1 MNPGTRKLMT
11 AGILG
16 LSLALVPLAG
26 QVSAQTTTD
35 RTGIDTG
42 TSTQTTE
49 RHDNDFNMG
58 WLGLIGLAGLA
69 GLMPR
74 RNNHTTH
81 RTDTTT
87 R

>member
-1 MNPGTRKLMT
+1 MNCRTRKLMT
-11 AGILG
+11 AGLLG

-26 QVSAQTTTD
+26 QVSAQSTTD
-35 RTGIDTG
+35 RTGVEAG
-42 TSTQTTE
+42 TTTQTTE

-81 RTDTTT
+81 RTDTTN

>member
-1 MNPGTRKLMT
+1 MDCRTRKLMT
-11 AGILG
+11 AGLLG
-16 LSLALVPLAG
+16 LSLGLVPLAG
-26 QVSAQTTTD
+26 QVAAQTTTD
-35 RTGIDTG
+35 RTGVDTG
-42 TSTQTTE
+42 TTTQATE

>member
-1 MNPGTRKLMT
+1 MNLGIRKLMT
-11 AGILG
+11 AGLLG

-35 RTGIDTG
+35 RTGVDTG
-42 TSTQTTE
+42 TTTQTTE

-74 RNNHTTH
+74 RNNHTAH
-81 RTDTTT
+81 RAETTN